1 MNNLQE
7 QLQSFKNRE
16 NIYKKEH
23 KTFEQQ
29 LKLLKQRDLIISNE
43 QYAFT
48 KLQHINYYR
57 LSAYFLPFKY
67 HKNYFIKTQLTK
79 FSWSINPII
88 IKLNSFQFH
97 YYIFFIKPNNFLP
110 NTTFEDIIKLYYFD
124 TELRKIIF
132 QAIEVIEIYLR
143 TQIAYYHSKSYD
155 AFGYLDI
162 STLREN
168 MQKEFDE
175 LHQDILKEKER
186 SKEVFIKHF
195 RDKYKTNDLPIWTV
209 VEIISFGSLS
219 KLFMIL
225 QEKEQNEVI
234 SCMGGINKVVFFK
247 WFKALSSVRNAC
259 AHHSRLWNK
268 TLGVSFEV
276 PNNNQ
281 AFKELSNS
289 KNKIFFA
296 LSVIEY
302 ILTRIGEDEIEF
314 KTKIKVLLK
323 KYQQINLEKM
333 GFIENWENNPIW
345 SDNE

>member
-7 QLQSFKNRE
+7 QLQEFKNQQ

-23 KTFEQQ
+23 KPFEEQ
-29 LKLLKQRDLIISNE
+29 LELLKKRNLIISNE
-43 QYAFT
+43 KYVLT

-57 LSAYFLPFKY
+57 LSAYFLPFQY
-67 HKNYFIKTQLTK
+67 PKNSENKNK
-79 FSWSINPII
+79 
-88 IKLNSFQFH
+88 
-97 YYIFFIKPNNFLP
+97 FLP
-110 NTTFEDIIKLYYFD
+110 KTTFEDIIKLYYFD

-132 QAIEVIEIYLR
+132 EAIEVIEIYLR

-162 STLREN
+162 STLRAN
-168 MQKEFDE
+168 KQTEFDE
-175 LHQDILKEKER
+175 LNQDILKEKER

-225 QEKEQNEVI
+225 QDKEQNEVI

-276 PNNNQ
+276 PRNNEV
-281 AFKELSNS
+281 FKDLKNS

-302 ILTRIGEDEIEF
+302 ILTCIGEDEIEF